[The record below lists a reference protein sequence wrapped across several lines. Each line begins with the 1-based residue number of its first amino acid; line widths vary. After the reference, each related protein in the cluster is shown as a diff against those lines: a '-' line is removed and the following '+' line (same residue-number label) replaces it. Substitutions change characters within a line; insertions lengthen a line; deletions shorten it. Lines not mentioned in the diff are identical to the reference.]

1 MEKLIVNLSGGVRRE
16 KLDGRD
22 YLVAPLTMIVP
33 GVLNGSQGPILYLL
47 EDMKSTADAWNGM
60 PIVVN
65 HPADDEG
72 KALSARSPKVF
83 DKFGIGHVYNAQ
95 VDNKLAAEGW
105 FDVAKTRKVD
115 ARIVAALLN
124 NQKIEL
130 STGLNLDSEPTEG
143 VWNDGT
149 GRKTTY
155 TSIARRYRPDHLAIL
170 PDQPGACSLLDG
182 CGVNNMDP
190 DAGKSSISEPP
201 PVKEEIHNMAFKYE
215 KPEVR
220 QAAIAAIVAN
230 CACWKDDQKGLEAL
244 DDRTVNALHEGVQ
257 NGTKLKETET
267 KLTDVENKLKEK
279 EAPAPVGNA
288 ANTPADDKTKTTPD
302 PKETTNNAAP
312 REIKLADLPADMQED
327 LVFARNAKQE
337 RKNHLIDRLV
347 GNLPEASRK
356 DEAIAL
362 NKKSLADLEGMVKY
376 LPASDQVSNDRNPE
390 YTGIYAGAGAG
401 QGVNNRGSKDEN
413 KPAGGSLSAEA
424 PVWNFEKETAAAS

>member
-1 MEKLIVNLSGGVRRE
+1 MEKLIVNLSGGIRRE

-22 YLVAPLTMIVP
+22 YLVAPLTMIIP

-47 EDMKSTADAWNGM
+47 EDMKATADAWNGM

-65 HPADDEG
+65 HPSDDEG
-72 KALSARSPKVF
+72 KALSARNPKVF
-83 DKFGIGHVYNAQ
+83 NKFGIGHVYEAR
-95 VDNKLAAEGW
+95 VEDKLSAEGW
-105 FDVAKTRKVD
+105 FDIAKTRKVD

-124 NQKIEL
+124 NQKLEL
-130 STGLNLDSEPTEG
+130 STGLNLDSEPSQG
-143 VWNDGT
+143 VWNDAN

-182 CGVNNMDP
+182 CGVNNIDA

-201 PVKEEIHNMAFKYE
+201 PIKEETHNMAFKYE

-220 QAAIAAIVAN
+220 QAAIATIVAN

-267 KLTDVENKLKEK
+267 KLTDTEKKLKEK
-279 EAPAPVGNA
+279 ETPAPVGNA
-288 ANTPADDKTKTTPD
+288 AQTPPVDDKTKTPD

-337 RKNHLIDRLV
+337 RKNLLIDRLV

-356 DEAIAL
+356 DEALAL
-362 NKKSLADLEGMVKY
+362 NKKSLADLEDMVKY
-376 LPASDQVSNDRNPE
+376 LPTNDQVSNDRGSE

-401 QGVNNRGSKDEN
+401 QVIGNRGSKDDN
-413 KPAGGSLSAEA
+413 KPSGGSLSAEA
-424 PVWNFEKETAAAS
+424 PVWNFEREAAVN